1 MKPLRWLVAFFSVTM
16 LATGTYAQNDP
27 NPEVGNRLYRSYCL
41 VCHGEDGKGAGPL
54 AITLNLDPADLSS
67 EQYQTKKVEDLAAII
82 GGYWRKEDSDMPK
95 WGMALPKTDLLDI
108 AAYISKI
115 TLKDLRYTGDTRR
128 GRVVYK
134 RACVAC
140 YGKFGRGKGLLA
152 NLFLRISAVDF
163 TESLDMKRMSD
174 EQLIKVIREGKG
186 KYMVP
191 WKGTLSDDDIVD
203 VAAYVRM
210 LAR

>member
-1 MKPLRWLVAFFSVTM
+1 MLVAFFSAIT
-16 LATGTYAQNDP
+16 LTTGTYAQDEP
-27 NPEVGNRLYRSYCL
+27 NPLIGGHLYRSYCL

-54 AITLNLDPADLSS
+54 AIKLNLDPADLSS
-67 EQYQTKKVEDLAAII
+67 EQYQTKKVEDLAAVI
-82 GGYWRKEDSDMPK
+82 GGYRRKKDSDMPK
-95 WGMALPKTDLLDI
+95 WGLALPKTDLLDI

-115 TLKDLRYTGDTRR
+115 TRKDLKYTGDTRR
-128 GRVVYK
+128 GRAVYK
-134 RACVAC
+134 YACVAC
-140 YGKFGRGKGLLA
+140 HGEFGRGKGLLA

-163 TESLDMKRMSD
+163 TESLDMKEIND
-174 EQLIKVIREGKG
+174 EQLIRVIREGKG